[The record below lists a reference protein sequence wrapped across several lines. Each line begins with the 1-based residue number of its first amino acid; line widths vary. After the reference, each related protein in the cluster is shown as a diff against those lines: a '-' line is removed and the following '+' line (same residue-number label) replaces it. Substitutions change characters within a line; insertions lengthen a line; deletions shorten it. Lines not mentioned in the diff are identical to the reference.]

1 MRRCLLMSCR
11 GRGTRW
17 RSRSWLF
24 AQLAAPPGGDPGTE
38 QRRQSRLA
46 ADLITERG
54 LGIRL
59 RAARARRD
67 DLQKA
72 LQNVE
77 QGGRRSWDA
86 LPEEQRQQL
95 AALTGGNAERLYR
108 EAARAGVSLR
118 QTTRGL
124 RRLAGTLRPAVL
136 AGLAVVVLAAAGAA
150 VIVVMVPGLRAWLAS
165 GPVAV
170 AVVAAA
176 AVWRQARAAASR
188 AGQAWSAAMRMAE
201 AQQQRLQTA
210 RDVAAAEVA
219 ALEREMQDLT
229 AAGQLA
235 GMVADRAASGD

>member
-1 MRRCLLMSCR
+1 
-11 GRGTRW
+11 
-17 RSRSWLF
+17 
-24 AQLAAPPGGDPGTE
+24 
-38 QRRQSRLA
+38 
-46 ADLITERG
+46 
-54 LGIRL
+54 
-59 RAARARRD
+59 
-67 DLQKA
+67 
-72 LQNVE
+72 
-77 QGGRRSWDA
+77 
-86 LPEEQRQQL
+86 
-95 AALTGGNAERLYR
+95 
-108 EAARAGVSLR
+108 VSLR